1 MDDGIRLEEYVRRVL
16 EAYRKTPGTMGAVR
30 RPDRMLAAQLFRR
43 GISLTVVENAL
54 TLAATRRLIRR
65 TDAPPLGTVRSLAYF
80 LPVIEEVLQLRISP
94 DYFHYLRQKLQK
106 TAPNR

>member
-1 MDDGIRLEEYVRRVL
+1 MDDGIGLEEYVRRVL

-30 RPDRMLAAQLFRR
+30 RPDRMLAAQLFQR

-80 LPVIEEVLQLRISP
+80 LPVIEEVLELRVNP
-94 DYFHYLRQKLQK
+94 EYFQHLRQKLQRLS
-106 TAPNR
+106 PSQ